1 MFPEQSAGTCAVI
14 ARPVYRASL
23 LLSMIKIELYQV
35 SLSLGRGR
43 SGYEISICYPKGA
56 HYPSNNALESD
67 RQRFTS
73 ESKHLSTRNGIL
85 VGKLIPSFLPGTSQ
99 MNSICEHIR
108 AIQGTYHGS
117 ISEVAEE
124 WRSIF
129 FTYPAQSGGIL
140 FRLGEHIVYSL
151 LPGGEEKILT
161 LTKLLVRGS
170 EVTLP
175 SSCIQRKVM
184 LYPEPDNLTDPSFY
198 VCIDYQRPHFPV
210 SSVIVPVYPEV
221 GDMILVKGDDPEPW
235 RALVLS
241 VQQRNNALQVHFYV
255 PHPR

>member
-1 MFPEQSAGTCAVI
+1 MVA
-14 ARPVYRASL
+14 
-23 LLSMIKIELYQV
+23 
-35 SLSLGRGR
+35 
-43 SGYEISICYPKGA
+43 
-56 HYPSNNALESD
+56 
-67 RQRFTS
+67 
-73 ESKHLSTRNGIL
+73 
-85 VGKLIPSFLPGTSQ
+85 KLIPSFLPDTSQ
-99 MNSICEHIR
+99 MNSISEHIR
-108 AIQGTYHGS
+108 HGS

-124 WRSIF
+124 CRSIF

-161 LTKLLVRGS
+161 LTKLLVPGS

-241 VQQRNNALQVHFYV
+241 VQQRNNAVQVHFYV

>member
-1 MFPEQSAGTCAVI
+1 MA
-14 ARPVYRASL
+14 
-23 LLSMIKIELYQV
+23 
-35 SLSLGRGR
+35 
-43 SGYEISICYPKGA
+43 
-56 HYPSNNALESD
+56 ALV
-67 RQRFTS
+67 RWQRN
-73 ESKHLSTRNGIL
+73 E
-85 VGKLIPSFLPGTSQ
+85 
-99 MNSICEHIR
+99 
-108 AIQGTYHGS
+108 
-117 ISEVAEE
+117 EVF
-124 WRSIF
+124 F

-140 FRLGEHIVYSL
+140 FRLDEHIVYSL

-241 VQQRNNALQVHFYV
+241 VQQRNNAVQVHFYV
-255 PHPR
+255 PHQRWGRQLGLWVRAGTRSQVVHFKSITGLSSGTWRSGRSVYKEDLVTLYSR

>member
-1 MFPEQSAGTCAVI
+1 MEPVVQGTDTEVH
-14 ARPVYRASL
+14 RWS
-23 LLSMIKIELYQV
+23 
-35 SLSLGRGR
+35 
-43 SGYEISICYPKGA
+43 KGA
-56 HYPSNNALESD
+56 ML
-67 RQRFTS
+67 
-73 ESKHLSTRNGIL
+73 
-85 VGKLIPSFLPGTSQ
+85 
-99 MNSICEHIR
+99 
-108 AIQGTYHGS
+108 
-117 ISEVAEE
+117 
-124 WRSIF
+124 
-129 FTYPAQSGGIL
+129 
-140 FRLGEHIVYSL
+140 RL
-151 LPGGEEKILT
+151 T
-161 LTKLLVRGS
+161 GS

-175 SSCIQRKVM
+175 SSCIQHKVM